1 MWLAIRE
8 EGYKNSVKNN
18 NYEIQEKKKKHYLR
32 NNRRIN

>member
-18 NYEIQEKKKKHYLR
+18 NYEIQEKKKKTLFEK
-32 NNRRIN
+32 

>member
-18 NYEIQEKKKKHYLR
+18 NYEIQEKKK
-32 NNRRIN
+32 NIIWEIIGE